1 MHYLKNFLAAPSFKA
16 EVDAIGNKLR
26 TRYELPEVYQLGLV
40 VPDAPAANKTM
51 VSTSLAASLLVKVTT
66 ARWNELGDDKAICAT
81 IGFAYHQG
89 YELELIEPGQDAG
102 FYAQDLDPQGEI
114 VAHHYGFLVRGVDDW
129 VARLEKRGVPLL
141 VRGKLALGP
150 VTGDFAYLDTREEC
164 GIITELIDM
173 RLLGIRFKMP
183 QRLVASLAK
192 LQVRSGKRCLQT

>member
-1 MHYLKNFLAAPSFKA
+1 MHYLENFLAAPSFKA

-26 TRYELPEVYQLGLV
+26 TRYELPEVYQLGLI
-40 VPDAPAANKTM
+40 VPDAPAADKTL
-51 VSTSLAASLLVKVTT
+51 VSSGLPASFLVKVTT
-66 ARWNELGDDKAICAT
+66 ERWNELGEDKTIGAT

-102 FYAQDLDPQGEI
+102 FYAQDLDPEGEI
-114 VAHHYGFLVRGVDDW
+114 VVHHYGFLVSGVDDW

-164 GIITELIDM
+164 GMITELIDM